1 MTLEDLTLKQK
12 ILIGAGLVAIG
23 LLGAYGLYYFLL
35 KPAPKAPTLGVE
47 PTPSVVER
55 PSRPGLPSAQTGTPG
70 TPITQAPGTTPETG
84 TGAPQAGAPTLP
96 SEIISPIATGGLTE
110 VTTLVQAQVTAPTLA
125 ENGKDLAYYN
135 RDDGKFYRI
144 TPDGNAVPLADQ
156 AFKDVESVAWAPDTS
171 KAILEFP
178 DGANILYDFDTKKQ
192 ATLPKHWEDFAFSG
206 TSDKIAFKSIGLDPE
221 DRWLAVANPDGSGT
235 VPVEPMGENGDK
247 VTVHWS
253 PNQSMIAT
261 FTESRDG
268 RRQNLFFVGQNGENF
283 KLAVLEGRQFSG
295 KWTPDG
301 DRMLYSVYSSLSDY
315 KPSLWIVDAA
325 PGTSGENREQ
335 LGLQTWADKCTIAR
349 DNTTAY
355 CAVPKVLPEGAGIVR
370 EVAKDIADDFYRVDL
385 KTGTKTFI
393 ASPAGEDI
401 TAQNLA
407 LSQDGQNLF
416 FTDTKTGTLKKMQ
429 LK

>member
-1 MTLEDLTLKQK
+1 MSLEELTLRQK
-12 ILIGAGLVAIG
+12 ILIGAGLIAIG
-23 LLGAYGLYYFLL
+23 VLGAYGLYYFLL
-35 KPAPKAPTLGVE
+35 KPEPAPIVQVPPEEEAAPK
-47 PTPSVVER
+47 R
-55 PSRPGLPSAQTGTPG
+55 PSRPGLPSAGIGAPG
-70 TPITQAPGTTPETG
+70 VPITQAPGEAAPE
-84 TGAPQAGAPTLP
+84 AGAPTVPSAPLPP
-96 SEIISPIATGGLTE
+96 SEIISPVASGGLTE
-110 VTTLVQAQVTAPTLA
+110 ITTLVEGKVAAPALA
-125 ENGKDLAYYN
+125 PNGKDLTYYN

-144 TPDGNAVPLADQ
+144 TADGRAVALTDQ

-178 DGANILYDFDTKKQ
+178 DGANILYDFAKKQQ

-221 DRWLAVANPDGSGT
+221 DRWLAISNPDGSGT
-235 VPVEPMGENGDK
+235 VPIEPMGENADK

-295 KWTPDG
+295 QWTPDG

-349 DNTTAY
+349 DTTTTY
-355 CAVPKVLPEGAGIVR
+355 CAVPRELPEGAGIVR
-370 EVAKDIADDFYRVDL
+370 EIAKDTPDDFYRLDL
-385 KTGTKTFI
+385 RTGTKTFI
-393 ASPAGEDI
+393 ASPAGEDV
-401 TAQNLA
+401 TAANLTV
-407 LSQDGQNLF
+407 SQDGQNLF
-416 FTDTKTGTLKKMQ
+416 FTDTQTGTLKKMQ